1 MNIKETIKLT
11 AIGILVAL
19 IIGVISVGL
28 IMSFC
33 SALYAHIVN
42 TDSVNNSTI
51 GLIFV
56 LVAFYVIVRKKFS
69 TAEYQN
75 KSDSIFS
82 R

>member
-1 MNIKETIKLT
+1 MNIKEILKIT

-19 IIGVISVGL
+19 IIGVISAGL

-33 SALYAHIVN
+33 SSLYAHIIN

-56 LVAFYVIVRKKFS
+56 LVALYVIVHKKFS

-75 KSDSIFS
+75 KPDSIFS
-82 R
+82 